1 MGWGGYIISTVPLHC
16 KHNRDGRTDGRTD
29 LRNIVGWGGYIMST
43 VPSLPQ
49 VPRSAL
55 SNDGIYA
62 LIGKE
67 TYLQV
72 SVYLFPFTPAGTR
85 RQ

>member
-1 MGWGGYIISTVPLHC
+1 M
-16 KHNRDGRTDGRTD
+16 
-29 LRNIVGWGGYIMST
+29 MST
-43 VPSLPQ
+43 GSPLPQ

-55 SNDGIYA
+55 SNDGIHA
-62 LIGKE
+62 LIEKE